1 MLFFFFFC
9 IILCYYLLLFPF
21 SILSKIDLRIFGYVD
36 SKNQLYIQK
45 HGGIRTCKIE
55 WNTNSIERNA
65 QLTNTSLQG
74 TMCSTQEHWP
84 WEHIHDWNSCR
95 SNLVS
100 WNVSKIWASILNSV
114 PGYHFFFFF
123 WHFFLSFSI
132 YFFKPMYNWLVNYIS
147 SALSMYNRLS
157 H

>member
-1 MLFFFFFC
+1 MYILTFAVFFLYC

-74 TMCSTQEHWP
+74 TMYSTQEHWP

-100 WNVSKIWASILNSV
+100 
-114 PGYHFFFFF
+114 
-123 WHFFLSFSI
+123 
-132 YFFKPMYNWLVNYIS
+132 
-147 SALSMYNRLS
+147 
-157 H
+157 